1 MRSPISRSA
10 IARRVGWVDDSKPNT
25 IPCDIQSPVAHS
37 TSLVTVN
44 WMRSLSF
51 PTIHIASEHPLKGM
65 QVEVGFCRLNPTTAR
80 ETIALAQ
87 GNGQGVSRHI
97 NR

>member
-10 IARRVGWVDDSKPNT
+10 ITRRVGWVYCRQPNT
-25 IPCDIQSPVAHS
+25 LPCYIQSPVAHS
-37 TSLVTVN
+37 TPSVTVN

-51 PTIHIASEHPLKGM
+51 PTIHIASEHPLKGI
-65 QVEVGFCRLNPTTAR
+65 QVDVGFRRLNLTNVR

-87 GNGQGVSRHI
+87 GNGQGMSRHM